1 MANVENIP
9 SIESMAMEIA
19 KGIFQNDK
27 LLDDC
32 YEMAEQSAR
41 DGEKRSVTQYVG
53 ILAVDT
59 AYWIQKYAQAKK
71 EVTK

>member
-9 SIESMAMEIA
+9 SIESMATEIA
-19 KGIFQNDK
+19 KGIFQNNK
-27 LLDDC
+27 LIEDC
-32 YEMAEQSAR
+32 YDMADQSAS